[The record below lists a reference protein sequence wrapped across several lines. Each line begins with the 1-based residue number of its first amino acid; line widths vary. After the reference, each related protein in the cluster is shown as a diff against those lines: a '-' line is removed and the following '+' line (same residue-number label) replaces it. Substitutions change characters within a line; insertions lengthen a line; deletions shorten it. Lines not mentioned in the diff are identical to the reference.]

1 MGFRRCQVLDRC
13 RQSVAYLGSI
23 SLAVNSVL
31 GAAVVAGAPVQMK
44 LFQAPGAL
52 QGTPFNLCNPTNRM
66 RDSNCSYNNF
76 MYIIVRNLSMN

>member
-13 RQSVAYLGSI
+13 RQSVSYLGSI

-66 RDSNCSYNNF
+66 RDSNCSYNL
-76 MYIIVRNLSMN
+76 NLPFYVHYRS